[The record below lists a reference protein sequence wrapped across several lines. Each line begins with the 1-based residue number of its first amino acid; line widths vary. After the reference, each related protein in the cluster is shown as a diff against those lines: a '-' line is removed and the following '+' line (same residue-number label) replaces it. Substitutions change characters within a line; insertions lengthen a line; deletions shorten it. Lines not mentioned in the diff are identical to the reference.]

1 MTTVVLTIGVL
12 GVVIFGAST
21 AGKSLEDINARAEHD
36 PATAGTGQK

>member
-1 MTTVVLTIGVL
+1 VLTIGVL

-36 PATAGTGQK
+36 TALAGTGKR